1 MGIAVKF
8 GFAFA
13 TVLTLII
20 VPTFYFTL
28 DDVVIVSRRVWKS
41 IFDKDKTDLSG

>member
-1 MGIAVKF
+1 MIF
-8 GFAFA
+8 GLAFV

-28 DDVVIVSRRVWKS
+28 DDVVNVTRNFVKKHSR
-41 IFDKDKTDLSG
+41 KTKWN